1 MTYVY
6 TLRVFFL
13 QLLGLF
19 IKFPTANPSILSIY
33 STEHNKY
40 ISAKSMPHP
49 AHKRIQRSEYWAG
62 EMVESPLELYS
73 TSKEHPLSTAYQ
85 LSLSILSPVFP
96 LTDIEMTFCFFHF
109 LCHVYLIIQ
118 LQWTKDVSL
127 DLRVK
132 PPFTEGNYKLTKL
145 HDHNRA
151 KRNQCL
157 SKEQWLT
164 SVILALGR
172 LRQEDPPEFK
182 TSLSCIVRL

>member
-1 MTYVY
+1 MAPES
-6 TLRVFFL
+6 LELLLSSKPLASIFCRVPTTQGFSSDLCLHTQSIFL

-85 LSLSILSPVFP
+85 LSLSNFSPVFP

-118 LQWTKDVSL
+118 LQ
-127 DLRVK
+127 
-132 PPFTEGNYKLTKL
+132 
-145 HDHNRA
+145 
-151 KRNQCL
+151 
-157 SKEQWLT
+157 
-164 SVILALGR
+164 
-172 LRQEDPPEFK
+172 
-182 TSLSCIVRL
+182 